1 MQLGEVAQIKT
12 GLVLS
17 RKKAEIEYDAKATY
31 NLLSLKNISEDGMI
45 VNESFD
51 EFTSNENLDDH
62 YFTEEGDVLMRL
74 SQPFTTVYIDKNY
87 TGLLIPSYFAII
99 KVNDTK
105 VLPQYIA
112 WYLNTKN
119 VKNELERSQAGSR
132 IPSTNQHTIKNI
144 PIVLTSIN
152 KQQVLIEFYQ
162 LHQREKLLYKKL
174 IEEKELLFQGLT
186 QQILGGRNNDWT
198 NNTGKN

>member
-1 MQLGEVAQIKT
+1 MQLGEIAQIKT

-45 VNESFD
+45 INESFD

-99 KVNDTK
+99 KVNETK

-132 IPSTNQHTIKNI
+132 IPSTNQHTIKSI
-144 PIVLTSIN
+144 PVVLTPI
-152 KQQVLIEFYQ
+152 KQQQILIEFYQ
-162 LHQREKLLYKKL
+162 LYQREKLLYKKL
-174 IEEKELLFQGLT
+174 IEEKKLLFQVVT
-186 QQILGGRNNDWT
+186 QQILGGTKND
-198 NNTGKN
+198 

>member
-1 MQLGEVAQIKT
+1 MQLGEIAQIKT

-31 NLLSLKNISEDGMI
+31 KLLSLKNISEDGMI

-74 SQPFTTVYIDKNY
+74 SQPYTTVYIDKNY

-99 KVNDTK
+99 KVNETK

-112 WYLNTKN
+112 WYLNTVN
-119 VKNELERSQAGSR
+119 VKKELERSQAGSR

-162 LHQREKLLYKKL
+162 LHQREKQLYKKL
-174 IEEKELLFQGLT
+174 IEEKELLFHGVT
-186 QQILGGRNNDWT
+186 QQILGGIKND
-198 NNTGKN
+198 

>member
-1 MQLGEVAQIKT
+1 MQLGEIAQIKT

-31 NLLSLKNISEDGMI
+31 KLLSLKNISEDGMI

-112 WYLNTKN
+112 WYLNTKK

-186 QQILGGRNNDWT
+186 QQILGGRNND
-198 NNTGKN
+198 

>member
-1 MQLGEVAQIKT
+1 MTFERRCDMQLGEVAQIKT

-31 NLLSLKNISEDGMI
+31 KLLSLKNISEDGMI

-51 EFTSNENLDDH
+51 EFTSNENLDEH

-99 KVNDTK
+99 KVNETK

-174 IEEKELLFQGLT
+174 LEEKELLFQGIT
-186 QQILGGRNNDWT
+186 QQILGGRNNE
-198 NNTGKN
+198 